1 MSNMI
6 KALIALLVLSTPAMA
21 DKAHDAIERKDGASK
36 ALLYDDAIQV
46 NIRPNMRAKLAPI
59 VAAIR
64 YAENGRAGREYGV
77 LHPKAKGKSYRT
89 QAGWCAATVQKH
101 WDRYTKAGG
110 KASDTHAFLVSL
122 AKRYCPVGADND
134 PSGLNK
140 HWLKNV
146 SNFHKKFK

>member
-1 MSNMI
+1 MM
-6 KALIALLVLSTPAMA
+6 KALVTLLVLSTPAMA

-36 ALLYDDAIQV
+36 ALLYDDAVRV
-46 NIRPNMRAKLAPI
+46 NIRPSMRAK
-59 VAAIR
+59 
-64 YAENGRAGREYGV
+64 YGV
-77 LHPKAKGKSYRT
+77 LHPKAKGKCYRT

-110 KASDTHAFLVSL
+110 KASDTNAFLVSL
-122 AKRYCPVGADND
+122 AKRYCPIGAGND

>member
-1 MSNMI
+1 MI

-77 LHPKAKGKSYRT
+77 LHPKAKGKCYRT
-89 QAGWCAATVQKH
+89 QAAWCAATVQKH
-101 WDRYTKAGG
+101 WDRYIKAGG
-110 KASDTHAFLVSL
+110 KASDTNAFLVSL